1 METTG
6 NTVAQINNY
15 GHVTGI
21 KTQLEN
27 LIGHSAITST
37 FVPLDEKSSKLNIN
51 LNIILDAGKFDIA
64 AEKQKIESRLS
75 KTETQYKITES
86 SEIPAHY
93 KSRTAGMEK
102 PVLLSV
108 QVNELENSQKT
119 VTRLSQAAANNKL
132 EEMGIKQKP
141 AGQKRD

>member
-15 GHVTGI
+15 GHVTEI

-37 FVPLDEKSSKLNIN
+37 FVPLDEKSSILNIN
-51 LNIILDAGKFDIA
+51 LNILLDAGKSDID

-75 KTETQYKITES
+75 KTEAQYKIAES
-86 SEIPAHY
+86 SEIPEHY

-119 VTRLSQAAANNKL
+119 VTRLSQAAANTKL
-132 EEMGIKQKP
+132 EEMGMKQKP
-141 AGQKRD
+141 AGHKLG